1 MLLILLLCCSCI
13 NGSNTVT
20 VALAPQKIGLIL
32 DPLSTQYTNQFYL
45 LENLTQRLVSFDE
58 TGNYKLELAQSITKT
73 NELEFVI
80 KIKNGYFSNG
90 DPITLV
96 DVKKSLDRTISR
108 GSQHVD
114 LKEYVS
120 KTEIKNN
127 ALYVYLTK
135 YSKNFLYYLSLPDMG
150 ILHPEQYSKDVLKS
164 DDFIKVASGPFSYFH
179 DGKDYFLLK
188 NKYYSISHAN
198 YPEKVK
204 LIGSWGYDIMDMTLK
219 GDLTLGQV
227 GLRKYLG
234 KIDQLNE
241 KSKVRIIGT
250 PSDSLTYIVFNEKSS
265 SFKNKAHRKW
275 LRTIIDKNFLVPV
288 KYQVLARRS
297 KQYFP
302 PESKAFLPE
311 EKVHEVLKQQYLKS
325 KPVDFPKN
333 VNIFTYTSA
342 YDVTLEPLLKQLE
355 LIPDLNI
362 KVHDSIDPY
371 KKAEMFK
378 SGEIDIFIQVMSTDV
393 RMPVEAIN
401 FEFFSQDA
409 ALIDF
414 DGSVRKHFDTYLS
427 TKNPDLEIESLREI
441 SKAILLNDQIIPLYH
456 SAIPVA
462 YDSTQVN
469 LEGLSHLFI
478 FNFWKM
484 KAI

>member
-1 MLLILLLCCSCI
+1 M
-13 NGSNTVT
+13 VT
-20 VALAPQKIGLIL
+20 VALAPQKIGLVL
-32 DPLSTQYTNQFYL
+32 DPLSTEYTNQFYL
-45 LENLTQRLVSFDE
+45 LENLTQRLVSLDE
-58 TGNYKLELAQSITKT
+58 TGNYKFELAQSITKT

-80 KIKNGYFSNG
+80 KIKNGFFSNG
-90 DPITLV
+90 EPITLV

-120 KTEIKNN
+120 KTEIKND
-127 ALYVYLTK
+127 ALYVYLRK

-150 ILHPEQYSKDVLKS
+150 ILHPDQYSKDVITC
-164 DDFIKVASGPFSYFH
+164 DDFIRVASGPFSYFY

-188 NKYYSISHAN
+188 NQFYSITQTN

-227 GLRKYLG
+227 GLRKYLA
-234 KIDQLNE
+234 KIDQLSE

-250 PSDSLTYIVFNEKSS
+250 PSDSLTYIIFNEKSS
-265 SFKNKAHRKW
+265 SFKNKEHRRW
-275 LRTIIDKNFLVPV
+275 LRTIIDKNFSVPV
-288 KYQVLARRS
+288 KYQDLGRRS

-302 PESKAFLPE
+302 PESKAFLSE
-311 EKVHEVLKQQYLKS
+311 EKVDEVLKQQYLKS
-325 KPVDFPKN
+325 KPADFPEN
-333 VNIFTYTSA
+333 VNIYTYTSA

-355 LIPDLNI
+355 LIPDINI
-362 KVHDSIDPY
+362 KIHDTIDPY

-378 SGEIDIFIQVMSTDV
+378 NGEIDIFIQIMSTDV

-409 ALIDF
+409 ALKDF
-414 DGSVRKHFDTYLS
+414 DGSVRNHFDTYLA
-427 TKNPDLEIESLREI
+427 TKSSDLEIESLQEI
-441 SKAILLNDQIIPLYH
+441 SKAILRNDQMIPLFH
-456 SAIPVA
+456 SAIPIA

-484 KAI
+484 KTI